1 MVERAGAPAELVELA
16 LERESAASTA
26 FGSGLALPHP
36 IRSLPGPTKV
46 CAGIP
51 NRPIRWGDK
60 DVELVLLVAIGDD
73 GRNALDW
80 FFSRMAELLSHEE
93 RVKRIVDDRSFEVMM
108 QEIAHGE
115 ERS

>member
-1 MVERAGAPAELVELA
+1 MVERAGAPAELAELA
-16 LERESAASTA
+16 VARERASSTA

-36 IRSLPGPTKV
+36 IRALPGPTRV

-51 NRPIRWGDK
+51 EHPIRWGDK
-60 DVELVLLVAIGDD
+60 DVELVLLVVIGDD
-73 GRNALDW
+73 SRNALDW

-93 RVKRIVDDRSFEVMM
+93 RVKRIVDDRGYATLVR
-108 QEIAHGE
+108 EIAHGE

>member
-1 MVERAGAPAELVELA
+1 M
-16 LERESAASTA
+16 
-26 FGSGLALPHP
+26 
-36 IRSLPGPTKV
+36 
-46 CAGIP
+46 
-51 NRPIRWGDK
+51 
-60 DVELVLLVAIGDD
+60 LLVAIGDD